1 MNGRCYFR
9 GATGTGASGA
19 QRIQGE
25 SMQGEETTRREL
37 TTADYLAMVRRHWL
51 LIVILTVL
59 GPPVGYGVAR
69 VLPARY
75 VSQTLVLVQPP
86 SVPDTIVPSMDTTTM
101 NQKLASLKQQLLSRS
116 SLEPVIRQ
124 NGLYSKDISKKPM
137 DQLVAR
143 LQQSIEVTAIAP
155 LAETQSRDLPG
166 FSVSVTLD
174 DAHKAQDVCTQITSM
189 FIQASNGDTIQQ
201 SQQVTQFLTEQLA
214 QSKAQLDAQDA
225 KLAAFKSR
233 YLGSLPDDKQTNLNL
248 LTELN
253 TQLDATSEALARAQQ
268 DKTFAESMLQQQLA
282 AADTAQTGQGPNT
295 LEQQLASLK
304 TQLATERETYKDD
317 YPDVIKTKADIAAL
331 EKQIALAAAS
341 KGETAVAKTTVES
354 SQATALRA
362 QIHGYEQVISEKTR
376 EQEDLKSQIK
386 LYESRI
392 QQTPEVEQEYTELT
406 RGRQTANDSYN
417 ALLREQGQA
426 QMSGELNR
434 QQQGQYFH
442 VLDPASLPSKPTFPN
457 KLLFT
462 AGGLAGGLGLGL
474 GLTFFFELKDT
485 SFKTERD
492 VEFTLRLPV
501 LALIPAVE
509 PVVTK
514 KANMTAMQ
522 APTAGLS
529 LRV

>member
-1 MNGRCYFR
+1 
-9 GATGTGASGA
+9 
-19 QRIQGE
+19 
-25 SMQGEETTRREL
+25 MQGEETTRREL
-37 TTADYLAMVRRHWL
+37 TPADYLAMIRRHWV
-51 LIVILTVL
+51 LIAILTVL
-59 GPPVGYGVAR
+59 GPPIGYGVAH
-69 VLPARY
+69 VIPARY

-86 SVPDTIVPSMDTTTM
+86 SVPDSIVPSMDTTTM

-124 NGLYSKDISKKPM
+124 NGLYSNDINKKPM
-137 DQLVAR
+137 DQLVTR
-143 LQQSIEVTAIAP
+143 LQQAVEVTAIAP
-155 LAETQSRDLPG
+155 LAEIQSRDLPG
-166 FSVSVTLD
+166 FTVSVTLD
-174 DAHKAQDVCTQITSM
+174 DAHKAQDVCAQITSM

-248 LTELN
+248 LTGLN

-268 DKTFAESMLQQQLA
+268 DKTFAESMLQQQLS
-282 AADTAQTGQGPNT
+282 AADAAQTGQNPNT
-295 LEQQLASLK
+295 LEQQLAALK
-304 TQLATERETYKDD
+304 TQLATELETYKDD
-317 YPDVIKTKADIAAL
+317 YPDVTRTKADIAAL
-331 EKQIALAAAS
+331 EKQIAVAS
-341 KGETAVAKTTVES
+341 TNKGETVAPNTAITS

-362 QIHGYEQVISEKTR
+362 QIHGYEQTIAAKTR
-376 EQEDLKSQIK
+376 EQEDLRSQIK

-392 QQTPEVEQEYTELT
+392 QQSPEVEQEYTELT

-417 ALLREQGQA
+417 ALLKEQNQA

-442 VLDPASLPSKPTFPN
+442 VLDPANLPSKPTFPN

-462 AGGLAGGLGLGL
+462 AGGLAGGLGLGF
-474 GLTFFFELKDT
+474 GLTFLFELKDT

-509 PVVTK
+509 PVTTK
-514 KANMTAMQ
+514 KVMAAMH
-522 APTAGLS
+522 ASPTASLS
-529 LRV
+529 LRA